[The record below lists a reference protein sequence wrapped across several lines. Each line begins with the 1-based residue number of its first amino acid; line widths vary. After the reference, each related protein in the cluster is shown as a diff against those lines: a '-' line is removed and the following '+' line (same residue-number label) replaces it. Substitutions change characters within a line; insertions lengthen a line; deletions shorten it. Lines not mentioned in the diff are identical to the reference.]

1 MARIDQLAFYNA
13 YAVWRENMGEQGVNL
28 QDERYGFRCQIT
40 QAMREFA
47 RRAMR
52 AGVSKNFRQ
61 REIDRKRALVKKFTF
76 CNSENL
82 FFFFLENT
90 NTLSE
95 SEDIPISIMSGQFDV
110 RLENHMTVGFRLTGK
125 LRKISFDSFLR
136 CRSSQSN
143 SLFKILTVIVGQG
156 M

>member
-1 MARIDQLAFYNA
+1 MARIDRLAFYNA

-61 REIDRKRALVKKFTF
+61 REIDRKRALVKNLHFMFPGK
-76 CNSENL
+76 L
-82 FFFFLENT
+82 FFAF
-90 NTLSE
+90 
-95 SEDIPISIMSGQFDV
+95 P
-110 RLENHMTVGFRLTGK
+110 K
-125 LRKISFDSFLR
+125 Y
-136 CRSSQSN
+136 
-143 SLFKILTVIVGQG
+143 
-156 M
+156 